1 MPPTVRVLD
10 ALKTPLTSKLLL
22 TVEEATEIKPPSSF
36 AKPATDKVE
45 EADNGALTFKLPTIE
60 EEAVERYPENVC
72 KPVQVLLSVVAP
84 GNLQTPP
91 IAKQPVLILNPF
103 WAVVVAVDEAFNP
116 PVRTKVPLIVEEA
129 LEINPPAKVER
140 SNTDKVEE
148 ADSGPLT
155 LRLA

>member
-103 WAVVVAVDEAFNP
+103 
-116 PVRTKVPLIVEEA
+116 
-129 LEINPPAKVER
+129 
-140 SNTDKVEE
+140 
-148 ADSGPLT
+148 
-155 LRLA
+155 